1 MSSESKNKC
10 IEAKKELFLLM
21 HNIASTGKECCVCI
35 RMHMCVYSL
44 PQSLGRRPDASFP
57 LFLLDRRACNICMHS
72 RSLEAFAPRIACRQ
86 HYGHEFKCLFSFQP
100 STVTENVQTISR
112 IDFLKSCYCCFAFSP
127 TVTFHHFRYPHPVL
141 NYHFFICI
149 CI

>member
-1 MSSESKNKC
+1 MC
-10 IEAKKELFLLM
+10 I
-21 HNIASTGKECCVCI
+21 CVCI
-35 RMHMCVYSL
+35 HFHRALAEGPMRHSHSSSWTGERVPCACTRGHLRPLHRGLRAVSITGMNSNVCFHFSL
-44 PQSLGRRPDASFP
+44 
-57 LFLLDRRACNICMHS
+57 
-72 RSLEAFAPRIACRQ
+72 
-86 HYGHEFKCLFSFQP
+86 

-149 CI
+149 CISQNDVPSTVRFLSFYLD